1 MITYFIIFAVI
12 GGALKGAETDK
23 GIFIIIGIAILW
35 GLTHAP
41 IWGLVS
47 LGEMMTGYVLVN
59 YFNKST

>member
-1 MITYFIIFAVI
+1 MITYFILFAVI
-12 GGALKGAETDK
+12 GGLMITAGDK
-23 GIFIIIGIAILW
+23 GIFIIIGIAFIW

-59 YFNKST
+59 YFNKTT